1 MRIAEGQ
8 GSNNRILAA
17 FQKYVQMLMSI
28 RLEMS
33 LFEET
38 AQSNPTFEWSI
49 SMESCMSINRL
60 MQIKC

>member
-17 FQKYVQMLMSI
+17 FQKYVQTLMSI

-33 LFEET
+33 LFEEI
-38 AQSNPTFEWSI
+38 AQSNQTFEWSI
-49 SMESCMSINRL
+49 SMES
-60 MQIKC
+60 